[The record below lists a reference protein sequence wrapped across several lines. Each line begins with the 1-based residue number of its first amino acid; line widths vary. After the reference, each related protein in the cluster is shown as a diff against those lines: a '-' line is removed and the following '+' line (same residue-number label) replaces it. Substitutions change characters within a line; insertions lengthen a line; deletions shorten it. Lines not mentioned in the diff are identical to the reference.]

1 VNRRDNPYTPGAGRT
16 PAVLAGRDTDLDDFR
31 LMIDRLGSGAY
42 ERSMIFSGLRG
53 VGKTVLLLEFDV
65 IAREAGWASTDVQEV
80 GTQLDF
86 RNSFARM
93 ALRLLRSMSLKE
105 RMKDRAKRALSV
117 VKAFSASAPG
127 GVKLQIDVDAAS
139 GTADT
144 GDIEE
149 DLADLMVEIGEVARA
164 GGVGALFLIDEMQ
177 NLDDAS
183 LGAISMAFHRLSQ
196 KGLPVA
202 LVGAGLPKLRLSL
215 RSAKPYSARLFTY
228 RDVGRL
234 ADPAAHT
241 ALTAP
246 AARHSVAFDEDAARM
261 VIAESGGYPY
271 YLQEYGRV
279 LWDEAEESPITLA
292 EVKEVHDIVQDSLDA
307 TFFGPHFEL
316 ATDSEQR
323 YLLAMSRLGDGS
335 YRTSEVA
342 VEAGYANAGGA
353 SFVRD
358 GLIAK
363 ELIWSPR
370 RGQID
375 FTVPRFAEHLR
386 ATHSE

>member
-215 RSAKPYSARLFTY
+215 RSAKPYSARLFT
-228 RDVGRL
+228 
-234 ADPAAHT
+234 
-241 ALTAP
+241 
-246 AARHSVAFDEDAARM
+246 
-261 VIAESGGYPY
+261 
-271 YLQEYGRV
+271 
-279 LWDEAEESPITLA
+279 
-292 EVKEVHDIVQDSLDA
+292 
-307 TFFGPHFEL
+307 
-316 ATDSEQR
+316 
-323 YLLAMSRLGDGS
+323 
-335 YRTSEVA
+335 
-342 VEAGYANAGGA
+342 
-353 SFVRD
+353 
-358 GLIAK
+358 
-363 ELIWSPR
+363 
-370 RGQID
+370 
-375 FTVPRFAEHLR
+375 
-386 ATHSE
+386 